1 MGKIFDFS
9 FMLSTIPKIASKLPV
24 TLWIAAL
31 SGLIALV
38 IGFIVAMIRYFKIR
52 GLSQLCQVYVSFM
65 RGTPAMV
72 QLLVAYYGIPILLRG
87 INAQL
92 GTNIS
97 VNGIP
102 ASAFAVFALS
112 LNSGAFMSETIR
124 GAMMAVDAGQL
135 EACYSVNLS
144 TMQALRRIILPQAF
158 TNALP
163 ALGNSFISLLKE
175 TSLIFNISVIEMM
188 AQAKI
193 TGSESYRFFEVY
205 IVVALIYWVV
215 CFLMERGMAA
225 LEKRI
230 RRYER
235 SAIK

>member
-1 MGKIFDFS
+1 MGKIFDIQ
-9 FMLSTIPKIASKLPV
+9 FMISTIPQIGSKLPV
-24 TLWIAAL
+24 TLWIAFL
-31 SGLIALV
+31 SGFIAL
-38 IGFIVAMIRYFKIR
+38 ILGFIIAMILYFNVR
-52 GLSQLCQVYVSFM
+52 VLSPLCKLFVSFM

-72 QLLVAYYGIPILLRG
+72 QLLVAYYGVPILLRG
-87 INAQL
+87 MNEGL
-92 GTNIS
+92 GTRFS

-102 ASAFAVFALS
+102 AAAFAVFALS

-124 GAMMAVDAGQL
+124 GAMMAIDAGQL

-144 TMQALRRIILPQAF
+144 TGQALRRIILPQAF

-175 TSLIFNISVIEMM
+175 TSLVFNISVIEMM

-193 TGSESYRFFEVY
+193 TGSRSYRFFEVY
-205 IVVALIYWVV
+205 IVVALIYWAV
-215 CFLMERGMAA
+215 CFLMERVLAVVE
-225 LEKRI
+225 EKV

-235 SAIK
+235 RAVK

>member
-1 MGKIFDFS
+1 MGKIFDIQ
-9 FMLSTIPKIASKLPV
+9 FMISTIPQIAGKLPV
-24 TLWIAAL
+24 TLWIAFL
-31 SGLIALV
+31 SGAIALML
-38 IGFIVAMIRYFKIR
+38 GFLVAMARYFEVKI
-52 GLSQLCQVYVSFM
+52 LSPLCKLYVSFM

-87 INAQL
+87 MNQSL
-92 GTNIS
+92 GTQFS

-124 GAMMAVDAGQL
+124 GAMLAVDAGQL

-144 TMQALRRIILPQAF
+144 TGQALRRIILPQAF

-193 TGSESYRFFEVY
+193 VGSRSYRFFEVY
-205 IVVALIYWVV
+205 IVVALIYWAV
-215 CFLMERGMAA
+215 CILMERVLGL
-225 LEKRI
+225 LEKRV

-235 SAIK
+235 RAVK